1 MGALNGLKILDFSTL
16 LPGPYATMVLAD
28 LGADVLRVSS
38 KSRVDLVLEW
48 PPRVPGTQV
57 NAPAAMLTRNKK
69 TISLN
74 LKHPKAREIVFRLVQ
89 EYDIVLDQ
97 FRPGVMDRLGIG
109 YEALKAHNPRLIYC
123 ALTGYGQTGPLRDT
137 PGHDINYLSRSGI
150 SSYSGRKDTGP
161 SLNGIQIADLAAG
174 SMNAVVGILAAVI
187 HRDRTGVGQMVDVSM
202 LDGSF
207 ALTAAKSSAF
217 LVDGICPTPESEP
230 TNGSGIYD
238 YYQTKDGAYLSV
250 GCLEPKFFAEFC
262 RRIGLPQLIPGG
274 STPEDG
280 GAAKAMVARRLLE
293 KTRAEWLEILDGAE
307 VCVEP
312 VMDFQEVCDDPHIQA
327 RGMIVDVPLPDTHD
341 QTVRQVANPIQFSET
356 PTVYRHAG
364 YPTGFHTREVLS
376 ALGLSDEEIRA
387 LDSEGALD

>member
-74 LKHPKAREIVFRLVQ
+74 LKHPRAREIVFRLVQ

-150 SSYSGRKDTGP
+150 SSYSGQRYRP
-161 SLNGIQIADLAAG
+161 LA
-174 SMNAVVGILAAVI
+174 
-187 HRDRTGVGQMVDVSM
+187 
-202 LDGSF
+202 
-207 ALTAAKSSAF
+207 
-217 LVDGICPTPESEP
+217 
-230 TNGSGIYD
+230 
-238 YYQTKDGAYLSV
+238 
-250 GCLEPKFFAEFC
+250 
-262 RRIGLPQLIPGG
+262 
-274 STPEDG
+274 
-280 GAAKAMVARRLLE
+280 
-293 KTRAEWLEILDGAE
+293 
-307 VCVEP
+307 
-312 VMDFQEVCDDPHIQA
+312 
-327 RGMIVDVPLPDTHD
+327 
-341 QTVRQVANPIQFSET
+341 
-356 PTVYRHAG
+356 
-364 YPTGFHTREVLS
+364 
-376 ALGLSDEEIRA
+376 
-387 LDSEGALD
+387 